1 MKPSQQKLG
10 LMIQK
15 YLLEN
20 RLTIDDLA
28 EELQINPD
36 SLSNLIHGRRR
47 FKDATLEKLA
57 NTSIFKQG
65 GFTYQRLRAY
75 RAVDDYQAEELILA
89 LAEYAKD
96 GKLNTLDRHF
106 TDNIENL
113 LTWGGF
119 PPVAHPHKPALIQL
133 AGTSTKS
140 P

>member
-28 EELQINPD
+28 EELGVNPD

-47 FKDATLEKLA
+47 FKDDTLQRLAATK
-57 NTSIFKQG
+57 IFQQG
-65 GFTYQRLRAY
+65 DFTYRRLRAY
-75 RAVDDYQAEELILA
+75 RAVDDYTPEELILA

-96 GKLNTLDRHF
+96 GEFNHLPEDFVQHV
-106 TDNIENL
+106 DQHL
-113 LTWGGF
+113 LWGGF
-119 PPVAHPHKPALIQL
+119 PAKYTSHKEMLRQL
-133 AGTSTKS
+133 VMQDN
-140 P
+140 